1 MAHPVGEQQE
11 QIGFFDRGIGY
22 GLKKTGQG
30 TMWTLGKYGE
40 GLDWTN
46 EQVKLRNTPLG
57 SIAEATGLDKN
68 KYVSGALDYSY
79 KDARDDLSEGAG
91 NLTEQALK
99 RIGRSDETAEAWGK
113 GVEVVGQILI
123 PDAVDYIGGVGYV
136 DNLARAGDKLIDS
149 VEGLGKGL
157 SKDLGKGLNKV
168 IPNQN
173 LALEAPGIGRVSM
186 SQVDEFTPANTLA
199 IKGSGGGGFP
209 QPVRDAD
216 TLKLIDAHKLD
227 KPDGFDSRKWDNWI
241 AKFGSLKGTE
251 AAMKK
256 ADESAAY
263 LKKHGS
269 LKGNNNI
276 WTDKL
281 TGESYLVNNK
291 TSRAA
296 KLKGKFNIN
305 FDSLKSIEITLANRK
320 AGADLNMDAI
330 KSIAKDLDWKPDKVK
345 RYVEESHQAK
355 KTLEALIRDLNKGGG
370 GTFWSLGHRRA
381 VKTQAHSADRMSNI
395 ELEPLIDLVDKFT
408 GRTIKGNTGR
418 GANDELADILSKIT
432 DNPADLQADMLRWSD
447 NTLKNFMPRMRPIRN
462 ADDFFREIVKRD
474 DFIAK
479 VEALAKK
486 EGISLE
492 DAGNDV
498 LRPLMDKVRASEPL
512 YYPEIIQENLGR
524 ITNAQVAVSSNGFG
538 NH

>member
-1 MAHPVGEQQE
+1 MAHPIEKEQE
-11 QIGFFDRGIGY
+11 EIGFFDRGIGY

-30 TMWTLGKYGE
+30 AMWGLGKYGE

-57 SIAEATGLDKN
+57 TLANVTGLDKN

-79 KDARDDLSEGAG
+79 GDLRGDVAEGAG
-91 NLTEQALK
+91 TLTEQALK
-99 RIGRSDETAEAWGK
+99 AVGRSDETAEAWGK
-113 GVEVVGQILI
+113 GVEVAGQILI
-123 PDAVDYIGGVGYV
+123 PDAVDYIGGVGYL

-149 VEGLGKGL
+149 AEGLGKGL
-157 SKDLGKGLNKV
+157 SKVNV
-168 IPNQN
+168 PNPLSPR
-173 LALEAPGIGRVSM
+173 LAVAGGPNINMR
-186 SQVDEFTPANTLA
+186 QADQFTSANTFA
-199 IKGSGGGGFP
+199 IKSKGGGGFK
-209 QPVRDAD
+209 QPVRDQA
-216 TLKLIDAHKLD
+216 TLDLIAANKQY
-227 KPDGFDSRKWDNWI
+227 KPKGFHSGKWDNWV
-241 AKFGSLKGTE
+241 AKFGSKKGVE

-276 WTDKL
+276 WTDPVS
-281 TGESYLVNNK
+281 GESFLVNNK

-296 KLKGKFNIN
+296 KLRGDVNIN
-305 FDSLKSIEITLANRK
+305 FDSIKSIEKTLANRK

-330 KSIAKDLDWKPDKVK
+330 ESIAKELKWDKAKVN

-355 KTLEALIRDLNKGGG
+355 KTLEALIKDLNKGGG

-418 GANDELADILSKIT
+418 AANDELAEILSKIT
-432 DNPADLQADMLRWSD
+432 DNPADLKGDMLRWGD
-447 NTLKNFMPRMRPIRN
+447 NTLKNFMPRMREIRN
-462 ADDFFREIVKRD
+462 ADDFFREIVKRE

-498 LRPLMDKVRASEPL
+498 LRPLMDKVKASEPL
-512 YYPEIIQENLGR
+512 YFPEIIQESLGR